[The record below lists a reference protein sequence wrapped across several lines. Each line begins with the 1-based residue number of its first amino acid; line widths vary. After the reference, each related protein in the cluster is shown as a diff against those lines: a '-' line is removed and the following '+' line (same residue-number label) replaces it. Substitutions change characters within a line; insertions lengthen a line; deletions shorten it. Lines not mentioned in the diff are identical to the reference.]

1 MAGPRRILS
10 MPAHCG
16 LKQAGLSPARPC
28 HNLCHRYRLLPT
40 KRRTLIRLLRTHL
53 SMLMKSL
60 TKSTLLGS
68 GQMRHQAEVQL
79 LQAWAGQLDGG
90 KNAHPPL
97 PNKQQQALLPPN
109 HPRLSDP
116 DPLRSKRLLPTSPSL
131 LRVLNKYH
139 HRLTL
144 RANSISR

>member
-1 MAGPRRILS
+1 

-16 LKQAGLSPARPC
+16 LKRAGLSPARPC
-28 HNLCHRYRLLPT
+28 RNSCHRYRLLPT
-40 KRRTLIRLLRTHL
+40 RRRRTVMRLLRTQL

-68 GQMRHQAEVQL
+68 GRMRHQAEVPL

-90 KNAHPPL
+90 KHAHPFL
-97 PNKQQQALLPPN
+97 PNKQQQARLPPN
-109 HPRLSDP
+109 PRRSSDP
-116 DPLRSKRLLPTSPSL
+116 NPLRSKRLLPTSPSL
-131 LRVLNKYH
+131 LRVPNRYH